1 MPNHRVTQP
10 SSHLASAQLVSVQ
23 PESTRNVWFFSAFSI
38 LAAILVAAVC
48 WSLAHPYGIHWDEA
62 EYLNDIQI
70 DGQRFRTGH
79 MLKLAG
85 RILIHNIRPPAYRLL
100 AIPVV
105 GIFGYHTTEARL
117 ISLVCFVLSALFVFL
132 AVRRISTPAAGA
144 FAALVFIV
152 SPEVVSASIF
162 FGTDT
167 SLYLA
172 TAAML
177 YFIFALWSNGER
189 STNNWVGLGC
199 AVGLGLLAKATFTLI
214 ALPVLGFWFAV
225 NHWTR
230 LKLPLLTSQRKAA
243 ALALFLAAPWWMLNV
258 KGAVA
263 YSHYA
268 RAFVANSLGPP
279 SLATWIKWSETVVR
293 CLLGI
298 GISILLGLILVTL
311 IVRVFKNRS
320 VPNNLQI
327 AALGACACAGLP
339 IVAAQLSG
347 TNHLLRHITPS
358 IIPLAIALGVAA
370 SASGWI
376 TSWMATVISVTVFF
390 AQAAVL
396 ISPVVRPNHQPLD
409 LGFVNG
415 ALPSRTMIRFD
426 QWDWRPAMAL
436 ADSCR
441 VSVPPISFF
450 GGGRNLNPPQI
461 QFPWVVRA
469 TSSSD
474 VKLSIPNVT
483 WLWRHEDGL
492 PDWQKIM
499 GNADQSDMVITA
511 PQFTGETAER
521 RDPDDQYN
529 AEFEERISRD
539 PHFQGPVLFRTGR
552 FVPIEIAVFVKK
564 DLSCVGNSGLR

>member
-1 MPNHRVTQP
+1 MT
-10 SSHLASAQLVSVQ
+10 
-23 PESTRNVWFFSAFSI
+23 
-38 LAAILVAAVC
+38 AILVAAVC
-48 WSLAHPYGIHWDEA
+48 WSFAHPYGIHWDES

-79 MLKLAG
+79 ILKLAG
-85 RILIHNIRPPAYRLL
+85 RMLIHNIRPPAYRLL
-100 AIPVV
+100 ATPVV
-105 GIFGYHTTEARL
+105 GIFGYHATGARL
-117 ISLVCFVLSALFVFL
+117 ISLACFALSALFVFL
-132 AVRRISTPAAGA
+132 AVRRVSTPAAGA
-144 FAALVFIV
+144 FAALVFII

-177 YFIFALWSNGER
+177 YFIFASWSDGEQR
-189 STNNWVGLGC
+189 TYNWVGLGC

-214 ALPVLGFWFAV
+214 ALPVFGFWFSA

-230 LKLPLLTSQRKAA
+230 LKLPLFTSQLKAA
-243 ALALFLAAPWWMLNV
+243 ALAFLLAAPWWMLNAR
-258 KGAVA
+258 GAIA
-263 YSHYA
+263 YSQYA
-268 RAFVANSLGPP
+268 RGFVANSLGPP
-279 SLATWIKWSETVVR
+279 SLATWVKWFETVVR
-293 CLLGI
+293 CLLGA
-298 GISILLGLILVTL
+298 GLSILIGLILVTL
-311 IVRVFKNRS
+311 IVRAIKNRPLLS
-320 VPNNLQI
+320 NLQV

-339 IVAAQLSG
+339 IIAAQLSG

-358 IIPLAIALGVAA
+358 VIPLAIILGVVA

-376 TSWMATVISVTVFF
+376 TSWAATVISVSLFS

-396 ISPVVRPNHQPLD
+396 ICPVVRPNRQPLD

-415 ALPSRTMIRFD
+415 ALPSRTMNRFD
-426 QWDWRPAMAL
+426 QWDWQPAMTL

-441 VSVPPISFF
+441 VAVPRIAFF

-469 TSSSD
+469 TSTRD
-474 VKLSIPNVT
+474 LKLAIPDVT

-499 GNADQSDMVITA
+499 GEADQSDMVITA
-511 PQFTGETAER
+511 PQFAGEAIGR
-521 RDPDDQYN
+521 NDPDDRYN
-529 AEFEERISRD
+529 AEFEQRVLQD
-539 PHFQGPVLFRTGR
+539 PHFHGPFLFSMGR
-552 FVPIEIAVFVKK
+552 FTPIEIAIFMRR
-564 DLSCVGNSGLR
+564 DLSCVADSKSR